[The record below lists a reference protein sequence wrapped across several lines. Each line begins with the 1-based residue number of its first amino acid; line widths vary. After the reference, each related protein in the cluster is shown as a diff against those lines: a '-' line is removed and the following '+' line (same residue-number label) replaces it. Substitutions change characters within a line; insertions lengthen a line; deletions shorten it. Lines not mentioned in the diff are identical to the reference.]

1 MTRLPRPLTVSFL
14 LLVLTVPGVALAL
27 PTTSSGGG
35 HEPGGPWVTTRAGTT
50 QWVFSTRDR
59 RFLPH
64 TSNQGWWSNTHDASN
79 DNDNY
84 SVGRCCGGGEFRN
97 FFTFHLTGLTGSVIS
112 ATLVLQKYDGRG
124 GYEKYRLSDVT
135 TSALKLNRNIGTNRA
150 IFRDLGRGT
159 GYGTY
164 RLPTADGT
172 RDDPVFELRLNANAR
187 AAIHR
192 SAGAFFSLGGK
203 ILTLR
208 DGGLLFSHSGGR
220 GRQELI
226 VTTSP

>member
-1 MTRLPRPLTVSFL
+1 MPRLPRSLAVSIL
-14 LLVLTVPGVALAL
+14 LLALAL
-27 PTTSSGGG
+27 PATADAVPTSPGAGGR
-35 HEPGGPWVTTRAGTT
+35 EPAGPWVTSRAGTT

-64 TSNQGWWSNTHDASN
+64 TSNQGWWSNTHDAEN

-84 SVGRCCGGGEFRN
+84 SAGRCCGGGEFRD
-97 FFTFHLTGLTGSVIS
+97 FFTFHLTGLTGTVVS

-135 TSALKLNRNIGTNRA
+135 TNAHKLNRNIGTNRA
-150 IFRDLGRGT
+150 IFRDLGRGI
-159 GYGTY
+159 GYGTF
-164 RLPTADGT
+164 RLPTTDGT
-172 RDDPVFELRLNANAR
+172 DADPVFELRLNADAR
-187 AAIHR
+187 TAIHR
-192 SAGAFFSLGGK
+192 AAGSFFSLGGK

-208 DGGLLFSHSGGR
+208 DGGLLFAHSGGR